1 MASCYEGVGNVPLPF
16 SFHDPPQYG
25 MVLFVRKEVRRD
37 RKDSTDALIE
47 CRGPLN
53 IKNSPPYSGVS
64 AVNHGNED
72 YSSFHNGGP
81 LVSER
86 SVRNPKILTA
96 GFRVKSKNKTLKIP
110 YLVRIRLMG

>member
-72 YSSFHNGGP
+72 YLFTIVVSKPRLCCHYDGRM
-81 LVSER
+81 LV
-86 SVRNPKILTA
+86 KH
-96 GFRVKSKNKTLKIP
+96 TLSITCQ
-110 YLVRIRLMG
+110 VSHGT